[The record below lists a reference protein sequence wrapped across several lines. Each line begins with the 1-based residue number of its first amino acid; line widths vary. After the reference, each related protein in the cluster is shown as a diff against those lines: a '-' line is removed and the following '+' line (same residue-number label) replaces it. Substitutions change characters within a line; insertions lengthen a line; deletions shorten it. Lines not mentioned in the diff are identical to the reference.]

1 MERLLNVVL
10 LETKDEH
17 ILLRK
22 LMKED
27 KMNLYGEILDLELF
41 FQLINLIIRVE
52 HLMLRKGFCF
62 QDYQRYSGLWLIH

>member
-1 MERLLNVVL
+1 
-10 LETKDEH
+10 
-17 ILLRK
+17 
-22 LMKED
+22 MKED